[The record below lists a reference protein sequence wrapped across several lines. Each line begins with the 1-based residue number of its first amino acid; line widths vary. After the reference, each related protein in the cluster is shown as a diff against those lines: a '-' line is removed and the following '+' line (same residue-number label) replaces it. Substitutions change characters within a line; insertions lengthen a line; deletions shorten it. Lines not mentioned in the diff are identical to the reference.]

1 MAVSSLTKMS
11 VPVDANPGNQG
22 LLMPKLKY
30 RFRVTML
37 GFGTDTGSVVEL
49 TKQVVSVARPNLT
62 FEEITLPIYNST
74 IKLAGR
80 HTWADIACSIRDDA
94 SGEVG
99 KLVGQQFQKQL
110 DFLEQ
115 ASAAAGIDYKFTTV
129 IEVLDG
135 GNGAV
140 VPNILEQWQLY
151 GCYLKGADYG
161 ELNYGTNEAVTINL
175 TIAYDNAMQMEGEQ
189 VPNQGATNAIGG
201 AIAQAI
207 GTARQNGAATG
218 ASTQA

>member
-99 KLVGQQFQKQL
+99 KLTGQQFQKQL

-151 GCYLKGADYG
+151 GCFISAVDYQD
-161 ELNYGTNEAVTINL
+161 LNYATNDPASIAL
-175 TIAYDNAMQMEGEQ
+175 TVRFDNAIQT
-189 VPNQGATNAIGG
+189 P
-201 AIAQAI
+201 
-207 GTARQNGAATG
+207 TG
-218 ASTQA
+218 ASGGSAMAAGVGNILGF